1 MATLMWDFSLT
12 LFYCRC
18 IKKRHWLRGVSVE
31 KSHNNNSE
39 STKGRLRSG
48 VFTRFLLPLGPL
60 LLVAGAT
67 PALAQFGGSPSS
79 TAAPTFEPPTV
90 PQAAP
95 QSAYQGSVANQP
107 VTPGVLQLTLK
118 DAVLTGLKNN
128 LGIILSGENVNQA
141 GGQRLQ
147 QLQKLLPTV
156 NGTFKESAQQ
166 VNLRAEGLNI
176 PGFPAIIGPFSYTD
190 VRGTVDWTL
199 LSVPSLNNYLA
210 SRHDFEASK
219 LSLNDARNLVA
230 LSIGYAYLACISD
243 EANIANDE
251 AQVASTKV
259 SLDQATANHE
269 AGTAPELDM
278 LRARVD
284 YQTQQQALIRD
295 QNAHEKDK
303 LALERAVG
311 LPLEQK
317 FELADRLPFAP
328 LESIQPDEALK
339 VAYATRKDL
348 QALEQQVK
356 AAELSRKAATA
367 ERYPNVSFSG
377 DYGDIGPTLGNSHGT
392 FDVTGSASVP
402 LFEEAKLRGDAKQ
415 AQAQLDSQ
423 KAQLS
428 DLRGQIDAD
437 IRDAFF
443 DLESAAKQVE
453 VARSNTELA
462 NQTLSDAQQRY
473 GAGVSDNLAVVQA
486 QASVA
491 QANSQYVTSLYQHNV
506 AKLSLAR
513 AMGVV
518 DTRYQE
524 FLGGK

>member
-1 MATLMWDFSLT
+1 MATIMWDSSEGQFRLEV
-12 LFYCRC
+12 CAHRA
-18 IKKRHWLRGVSVE
+18 LRTGCLLMILLAGVASA
-31 KSHNNNSE
+31 
-39 STKGRLRSG
+39 SG
-48 VFTRFLLPLGPL
+48 QLG
-60 LLVAGAT
+60 
-67 PALAQFGGSPSS
+67 GGSSTSS
-79 TAAPTFEPPTV
+79 TPTSQPPSV
-90 PQAAP
+90 PQAPP
-95 QSAYQGSVANQP
+95 QSAYQGSVATQP
-107 VTPGVLQLTLK
+107 ATSGVLQLTLH
-118 DAVLTGLKNN
+118 DAVLTGLKSN
-128 LGIILSGENVNQA
+128 LGVILSGQNVNQA

-147 QLQKLLPTV
+147 QLQRLLPTV
-156 NGTFKESAQQ
+156 NGSLKESVQQ
-166 VNLRAEGLNI
+166 INLKAEGLNI
-176 PGFPAIIGPFSYTD
+176 SGFPSIIGPFAYTD
-190 VRGTVDWTL
+190 VRANLDWTL

-210 SRHDFEASK
+210 SRHDFTATK
-219 LSLNDARNLVA
+219 LSLEDARNLVA

-243 EANIANDE
+243 EANISNDQ

-259 SLDQATANHE
+259 SLDQANANHD
-269 AGTAPELDM
+269 AGTAPELDV

-295 QNAHEKDK
+295 QNSYEKDK
-303 LALERAVG
+303 LALARAVG

-317 FELADRLPFAP
+317 FELSDRLPFAP
-328 LESIQPDEALK
+328 LEGIQQEEALK

-348 QALEQQVK
+348 QALNQQVQ

-367 ERYPNVSFSG
+367 ERFPSVSFSG
-377 DYGDIGPTLGNSHGT
+377 DYGDIGPTLGHSHGT
-392 FDVTGSASVP
+392 FDAVGSASVP

-415 AQAQLDSQ
+415 AQAQLNNQ

-437 IRDAFF
+437 VRDAFL

-453 VARSNTELA
+453 VARSNVELA

-473 GAGVSDNLAVVQA
+473 SAGVSDNLAVVQA

-491 QANSQYVTSLYQHNV
+491 QANSQYVASLYQHNV

>member
-1 MATLMWDFSLT
+1 MRRWPGAG
-12 LFYCRC
+12 C
-18 IKKRHWLRGVSVE
+18 
-31 KSHNNNSE
+31 
-39 STKGRLRSG
+39 
-48 VFTRFLLPLGPL
+48 LLAIVL
-60 LLVAGAT
+60 AA
-67 PALAQFGGSPSS
+67 ALPVTAQLGGSSGSS
-79 TAAPTFEPPTV
+79 SSSDSSSSAPVV
-90 PQAAP
+90 PQTPP
-95 QSAYQGSVANQP
+95 QSAFQGSVVNQP
-107 VTPGVLQLTLK
+107 ATPGVMQLTIR

-128 LGIILSGENVNQA
+128 LGIILSGQNVQQA

-156 NGTFKESAQQ
+156 NGSFKESLQQ
-166 VNLRAEGLNI
+166 VNLRAQGLNI
-176 PGFPAIIGPFSYTD
+176 PGFPSIIGPFGYTD
-190 VRGTVDWTL
+190 VRGSLDWTL
-199 LSVPSLNNYLA
+199 LSVPSLNHYLA
-210 SRHDFEASK
+210 SRHDFEATR
-219 LSLNDARNLVA
+219 LSLDDARNLVA

-251 AQVASTKV
+251 AQVASAKV
-259 SLDQATANHE
+259 SLDQANANHE
-269 AGTAPELDM
+269 AGTAPELDV

-295 QNAHEKDK
+295 QNAHDKDK
-303 LALERAVG
+303 LALARAVG

-328 LESIQPDEALK
+328 LDNIQPDEALK
-339 VAYATRKDL
+339 IAYATRKDL
-348 QALEQQVK
+348 QSLDQQVK
-356 AAELSRKAATA
+356 AAEQNRKAATA
-367 ERYPNVSFSG
+367 ERFPSVTFTG
-377 DYGDIGPTLGNSHGT
+377 DYGDIGPTLGHSHGT
-392 FDVTGSASVP
+392 FDAVGSASVP

-437 IRDAFF
+437 IRDAFL
-443 DLESAAKQVE
+443 DLNSAAQEVE
-453 VARSNTELA
+453 VAHSNVQLA
-462 NQTLSDAQQRY
+462 NQTLSDAQERY
-473 GAGVSDNLAVVQA
+473 AAGVSDNLAVVQA

-491 QANSQYVTSLYQHNV
+491 QANGQYVASLYQHNV

>member
-1 MATLMWDFSLT
+1 MTTIMWDSSE
-12 LFYCRC
+12 RQS
-18 IKKRHWLRGVSVE
+18 WLEVCAQRMPAATCLVMV
-31 KSHNNNSE
+31 
-39 STKGRLRSG
+39 
-48 VFTRFLLPLGPL
+48 
-60 LLVAGAT
+60 LLVGLA
-67 PALAQFGGSPSS
+67 PALGQLGSSQSSSSS
-79 TAAPTFEPPTV
+79 TSPTFQAPTV
-90 PQAAP
+90 PQAPP
-95 QSAYQGSVANQP
+95 QSAYQGSVATQP
-107 VTPGVLQLTLK
+107 VTPGVLQLTIR

-128 LGIILSGENVNQA
+128 LGIILSGQNVNQA

-156 NGTFKESAQQ
+156 NGSFKESVQQ
-166 VNLRAEGLNI
+166 VNLQAQGLNI

-190 VRGTVDWTL
+190 VRGSLDWTL

-210 SRHDFEASK
+210 SRHDFASTK
-219 LSLNDARNLVA
+219 LSLDDARNLVA
-230 LSIGYAYLACISD
+230 LSIGYSYLACISD

-251 AQVASTKV
+251 AQVASSKV
-259 SLDQATANHE
+259 SLDQANANHE
-269 AGTAPELDM
+269 AGTAPQLDV

-295 QNAHEKDK
+295 QNAREKDK
-303 LALERAVG
+303 IALARAVG

-328 LESIQPDEALK
+328 LEGIQQDQAVK

-348 QALEQQVK
+348 QAMEQQVK

-367 ERYPNVSFSG
+367 ERFPSVSFSG
-377 DYGDIGPTLGNSHGT
+377 DYGDIGPTLGHSHGT
-392 FDVTGSASVP
+392 FDAVGSASVP
-402 LFEEAKLRGDAKQ
+402 LFQEAKLRGDAKQ
-415 AQAQLDSQ
+415 TQAQLDSQ

-437 IRDAFF
+437 IHDAFL
-443 DLESAAKQVE
+443 DLQSAARLVE
-453 VARSNTELA
+453 VARSNVELA

-473 GAGVSDNLAVVQA
+473 SAGVSDNLAVVQA

-491 QANSQYVTSLYQHNV
+491 QANGQYVASLYQHNV

>member
-1 MATLMWDFSLT
+1 MCA
-12 LFYCRC
+12 
-18 IKKRHWLRGVSVE
+18 
-31 KSHNNNSE
+31 
-39 STKGRLRSG
+39 RLELKL
-48 VFTRFLLPLGPL
+48 VPL
-60 LLVAGAT
+60 LLLLAGT
-67 PALAQFGGSPSS
+67 SPALAQFGSSSSS
-79 TAAPTFEPPTV
+79 TTTVPSFEPPTV
-90 PQAAP
+90 PQAPP
-95 QSAYQGSVANQP
+95 QSAYQGSVATQP
-107 VTPGVLQLTLK
+107 VTPGVLQLTIK

-128 LGIILSGENVNQA
+128 LGVILSGQNVNQA

-156 NGTFKESAQQ
+156 NGTFKESVQQ
-166 VNLRAEGLNI
+166 INLRAEGLNI
-176 PGFPAIIGPFSYTD
+176 PGFPSIIGPFAYTD

-210 SRHDFEASK
+210 SRHDFEATK

-269 AGTAPELDM
+269 AGTAPELDT

-295 QNAHEKDK
+295 QNAYEKDK
-303 LALERAVG
+303 LALARAVG

-328 LESIQPDEALK
+328 LEGMQPDEALK

-367 ERYPNVSFSG
+367 ERYPTVSFSG
-377 DYGDIGPTLGNSHGT
+377 DYGDIGPTLGTSHGT
-392 FDVTGSASVP
+392 FDAVGSASVP

-415 AQAQLDSQ
+415 AQAQLDTE

-437 IRDAFF
+437 IRDAFL

-453 VARSNTELA
+453 VARSNMELA
-462 NQTLSDAQQRY
+462 AQTLGDAQQRY
-473 GAGVSDNLAVVQA
+473 AAGVSDNLAVVQA

-491 QANSQYVTSLYQHNV
+491 QANSQYVMSLYQHNV